1 MNLIQDLLNLSEGA
15 MSEVD
20 ATLSRH
26 KIRDADKTSVF
37 DKFAKAKDKRHFK
50 ELMGDTT
57 PSSEYDKVY
66 DDLDRLRKR
75 KQQRTPMIR
84 RPMSESFDPTVP
96 ITINRLIQRGAKN
109 PDKFELLVL
118 CRILQSFKAGY
129 TDAGNIG
136 TFLAGGSTQ
145 SQVDGGLMAVL
156 KGLQPEQLLKVALQV
171 SRSIYS
177 TNVGHLVSTEDY
189 LPWLQRMMASEAT
202 D

>member
-1 MNLIQDLLNLSEGA
+1 MKLIQELLTLFEGA

-26 KIRDADKTSVF
+26 KIRDTDKTAVF

-50 ELMGDTT
+50 ELVGDTT
-57 PSSEYDKVY
+57 ASSEYDKVY
-66 DDLDRLRKR
+66 DDLDRLRK
-75 KQQRTPMIR
+75 KKQRTPMVR
-84 RPMSESFDPTVP
+84 RPMSEGFDPTVP
-96 ITINRLIQRGAKN
+96 ITLNRLIQRGAKN

-118 CRILQSFKAGY
+118 CKILQSFKTGY
-129 TDAGNIG
+129 ADFGNIG
-136 TFLAGGSTQ
+136 TFLAGGS
-145 SQVDGGLMAVL
+145 SQVPTDGGLMAVL
-156 KGLQPEQLLKVALQV
+156 KGLQQEQLLKVAIQA